1 MVVFILLI
9 GSYIEDL
16 YKIIRHWIGSNNHSR
31 VQVLLSIV
39 ELVDFLIERNFMA
52 YSVGFSHIRKLS
64 RTQEELDDLIET
76 EDDDTDYKTEEE
88 VLVVEIQEEDVANT

>member
-9 GSYIEDL
+9 GPYMEDI
-16 YKIIRHWIGSNNHSR
+16 YKIIRHWIGSNNHSH
-31 VQVLLSIV
+31 VQVLSIV
-39 ELVDFLIERNFMA
+39 ELVDFLIERIFMA

-76 EDDDTDYKTEEE
+76 EDDDMDYKTEEE
-88 VLVVEIQEEDVANT
+88 ILVVEIEEEDVANT